1 MSLAARFRGF
11 MPVVIDI
18 ETGGFDAN
26 RHAILEMAAVF
37 LDLDEDGLHIAGSWQ
52 QAVAPRPGSVMEEA
66 SLKVTGIDP
75 KRPAMAETEALAE
88 LFSLVRMLQRESE
101 CQRSIMV
108 AHNAAFDLGFLN
120 AAIARHGIK
129 RAPFHP
135 FTFIDTASI
144 AALSVGHTV
153 LREACNRAGIE
164 FDSEQAH
171 GALYDA
177 ERTAE
182 LLCWSVNRW
191 DAECGSWQDA

>member
-37 LDLDEDGLHIAGSWQ
+37 LDLDEDGLRIAGSWQ
-52 QAVAPRPGSVMEEA
+52 QAVSPRAGSAMEEA

-75 KRPAMAETEALAE
+75 TRPAMPEDEVLAE
-88 LFSLVRMLQRESE
+88 LFSLVRRLQREAE
-101 CQRSIMV
+101 CQRSVMV
-108 AHNAAFDLGFLN
+108 AHNAAFDMGFLN
-120 AAIARHGIK
+120 AAIARHNIK

-164 FDSEQAH
+164 FDTEQAH

-191 DAECGSWQDA
+191 DAECGTWQRD